1 MHKTFDTSGQGPTLR
16 KIKTSVHNEIGCEV
30 SYRKAR
36 QKALAIIRGT
46 PEEGYSLLSG
56 YLHIL
61 EQTNLG
67 SRTDSKLDE
76 DKNSKYCFLAYGT
89 AIEGFSHMRKV
100 ISIDGTLL
108 NGRYGGVLIS
118 ACAQDGNHHIFPIA
132 FAIVDSKNDNS
143 WTYFFTKFAEYIPDS
158 DDLCILSDRHVS
170 ITNVVADVYKLAHH
184 RFCMYHIT
192 MNLRSKYGDCEIL
205 YNFQEAAKAYT
216 LDELSVYFD
225 AIMESNV
232 EAGWY
237 LENYIGL
244 EKWAKAYF
252 LRNRYNLMTT
262 NISES
267 LNAVL
272 KVQRNGPIVSVLKA
286 IQDNMTKWY
295 VERSGKA
302 QNSIHFLTP
311 KAEALV
317 RDHYVASCLLAPTC
331 LNEHEFHVRG
341 DIDFLVNLEHKT
353 YTCKVFQM
361 DKLPCEHAIAVLK
374 LTAGQDIWEEI
385 YIMCDSKYLNET
397 WKKAWDRTIYP
408 VPHPKTW
415 IRRSK
420 EKKVV
425 HQPSIKLPKGH
436 KRENRVPSVA
446 RIQRGRSSREIF
458 QYAGKQITIRRS
470 VLEDN

>member
-1 MHKTFDTSGQGPTLR
+1 MHKTFDTSGQGPTPK

-30 SYRKAR
+30 SYSKAR
-36 QKALAIIRGT
+36 QKALSIIRGT
-46 PEEGYSLLSG
+46 PEEGYSLLPG

-61 EQTNLG
+61 EQTNPG
-67 SRTDSKLDE
+67 SRTDLKLDE
-76 DKNSKYCFLAYGT
+76 DKNSKCCFLAYGT

-132 FAIVDSKNDNS
+132 FAIVDSENDNS
-143 WTYFFTKFAEYIPDS
+143 WTYFFTKLAECIPDS

-170 ITNVVADVYKLAHH
+170 IKNVVADVYKLAHH
-184 RFCMYHIT
+184 GFCMYHIT

-225 AIMESNV
+225 AIMELNV

-237 LENYIGL
+237 LENSIGF
-244 EKWAKAYF
+244 EKWARAYF
-252 LRNRYNLMTT
+252 LGN
-262 NISES
+262 
-267 LNAVL
+267 
-272 KVQRNGPIVSVLKA
+272 
-286 IQDNMTKWY
+286 
-295 VERSGKA
+295 SGKA
-302 QNSIHFLTP
+302 QNNIHLLTP
-311 KAEALV
+311 KAKALV
-317 RDHYVASCLLAPTC
+317 RDHYVASCLLAPTH
-331 LNEHEFHVRG
+331 LNEHEFRVHG

-361 DKLPCEHAIAVLK
+361 DKLPCEHVIAVLK

-415 IRRSK
+415 IRRS
-420 EKKVV
+420 EEERVV
-425 HQPSIKLPKGH
+425 HQPSIKLRKGR
-436 KRENRVPSVA
+436 KRENRVPSVV
-446 RIQRGRSSREIF
+446 RIQRGRSSREIV